1 MATIIM
7 GERVGKEGQIR
18 AGCSAVVRD
27 ELGRILLTRR
37 ADNGRWCLPGGH
49 IDPGE
54 NVAEATAREVL
65 EETGLA
71 IRLGRLI
78 GIYSS
83 PDYLVMYKD
92 GNKVQFVSTC
102 MAGEVIGGEMG
113 LSVETTEVGFFEVSE
128 VEEMDIMETHL
139 IRIEDALK
147 NREAA
152 FVR

>member
-1 MATIIM
+1 MATIII
-7 GERVGKEGQIR
+7 GNRIGKQGQIR

-27 ELGRILLTRR
+27 GERVLLTRR
-37 ADNGRWCLPGGH
+37 VDNGRWCLPGGH

-54 NVAEATAREVL
+54 SVAEATAREVL
-65 EETGLA
+65 EETGLV

-78 GIYSS
+78 GVYSS

-113 LSVETTEVGFFEVSE
+113 VSDETTEVGFFELSKME
-128 VEEMDIMETHL
+128 QMDIMETHL
-139 IRIEDALK
+139 IRIQDAIL
-147 NREAA
+147 NQEAA

>member
-1 MATIIM
+1 MATIII
-7 GERVGKEGQIR
+7 GDRVGKQGQIR
-18 AGCSAVVRD
+18 AGCSAVVLD
-27 ELGRILLTRR
+27 GERILLTRR

-65 EETGLA
+65 EETGLV

-83 PDYLVMYKD
+83 PDYLVQYKD

-102 MAGEVIGGEMG
+102 IAGEVVGGEMR
-113 LSVETTEVGFFEVSE
+113 LSHETTEVGFFEPSALE
-128 VEEMDIMETHL
+128 GMDIMETHL
-139 IRIEDALK
+139 IRIEDAMK
-147 NREAA
+147 NQEAA